1 MLRMPGLARLH
12 AAMRAARI
20 ERVRFR
26 IEHNHLSF
34 EGVFLTDVQPWE
46 FALACVGRNL
56 VLLFHVNRRY
66 EIDAYLGDT
75 YAPLAEALGTGAG
88 SGQPL
93 RSSDFLR
100 EIDAKLPHTVTAG
113 DKATPA
119 DVVRVVRD
127 VEDADKVHFVR
138 FIPHARDGQRH
149 VTEAN
154 LAKTRKLMGQ
164 HIHDWCQRNNV
175 STGGRMCRSTP
186 RCRRR
191 LRFGRTTT
199 NSGNSSR

>member
-1 MLRMPGLARLH
+1 MGVRAGLRGPEPG
-12 AAMRAARI
+12 AAVPR
-20 ERVRFR
+20 
-26 IEHNHLSF
+26 
-34 EGVFLTDVQPWE
+34 Q
-46 FALACVGRNL
+46 
-56 VLLFHVNRRY
+56 RRY

-175 STGGRMCRSTP
+175 STGWTDVPVNTAMP
-186 RCRRR
+186 EKAPVWPDY
-191 LRFGRTTT
+191 
-199 NSGNSSR
+199 N